1 MVGLRGYKLNP
12 ALQRYLAAGPPVQ
25 EARGRPCQRRPDRIA
40 KRLPAESIQTL
51 VAEYVAGAPAA
62 ELGRRYGLAK
72 TTVISVLRAA
82 DVRVRHARLSAADIA
97 RIVELHGKGLPQTEI
112 AVRVGRSPGA
122 VWHVLERAG
131 LVGRRVR
138 VCLPLSACSGLDQQH
153 VTYYDP
159 RQL

>member
-97 RIVELHGKGLPQTEI
+97 RIVELHGKGLRKPRLLSGWAAALVPFGMSWSEL
-112 AVRVGRSPGA
+112 AWWVGA
-122 VWHVLERAG
+122 FAF
-131 LVGRRVR
+131 
-138 VCLPLSACSGLDQQH
+138 ACH
-153 VTYYDP
+153 
-159 RQL
+159 